1 MATHDMQDLP
11 TGCKI
16 AGEDEGTMGEFGRN
30 ELTDDG
36 RRLLAFASD
45 NRLAVLN
52 TFFGK
57 RTDGTWH
64 TYNGPARKDCKCLD
78 YILTRESHRGRVSS
92 MEVVPQPIRP
102 AGADSDHNIVIATV
116 DLSGRLAHNRPVRSS
131 PRRQFNRQDL
141 QVEAARWAVSQRFL
155 CNLLA
160 RPGAPAT
167 TAQEMAEEF
176 TEALLGA
183 AETEL
188 SEEPRRR
195 RPLEWNMTT
204 TARAALTTAFDKRRA
219 ARHGF
224 KVSPNAATFRIL
236 KAASKAVKAAIVT
249 SIYDHLERYV
259 TELEAVYQRRD
270 MRGLYQHLKRST
282 GLGGRQAGGQQ
293 FVTDETGVLLRNK
306 DAILKRWRRFFDTLL
321 NSKFSTL
328 NPDVVEQVAQRPT
341 TRATR
346 RLAAVPDPEEVEAA
360 TKGLWNWKA
369 VGPDLLAAELLK
381 VDGDDEPIVRERL
394 CAIFVEVWN
403 GGEMPQKW
411 KDATIKVLYKK
422 GDRSNCNNFRGI
434 SLLSHVGKVL
444 AKTITNR
451 LTAFCEANDILPE
464 EQCGFR
470 PGRST
475 VCMLFVVRRLQELGQ
490 RRRIPLYMCFID
502 LQKAYDSVDRE
513 LLWKVL
519 ARAGIP
525 AEMIAVI
532 RKFHVGMRA
541 RVRMDDGELS
551 DWFPVTQG
559 LRQGCSMSPPLFNV
573 FFAAPLEVI
582 VTRFSQDEVIM
593 RDLVY
598 LEEEDGG
605 GAGTQLDRVRRAVGA
620 KVCTDDRIPIP
631 GRLVNE
637 RGDLTREINHRSK
650 AAWACFKRYKT
661 ELFDRPGAPFGLKA
675 RLLKAEAM
683 EALLYGC
690 VTRSPRR
697 DHYRLLRTTHHQ
709 LLLRVIG
716 HRRKRGTHRQLSYAQ
731 ALKRA
736 GCQSVEATIRQRR
749 LLFAGA
755 VARQPDK
762 RLPKR
767 LMFGELT
774 GGEKPGKGSPE
785 QNWLTCLKDD
795 LRVFGATHG
804 STDDVPGVFGVP
816 KLVWSEAAKV
826 DGGVSWHTGVLQGAE
841 RFMAARPKDE
851 EEASLQRA
859 IKRGD
864 SGPENSP
871 VTAPINGAGGGRK
884 ETGQEESKR
893 EEADRVAR
901 YVAD

>member
-1 MATHDMQDLP
+1 M
-11 TGCKI
+11 
-16 AGEDEGTMGEFGRN
+16 
-30 ELTDDG
+30 
-36 RRLLAFASD
+36 
-45 NRLAVLN
+45 
-52 TFFGK
+52 
-57 RTDGTWH
+57 
-64 TYNGPARKDCKCLD
+64 
-78 YILTRESHRGRVSS
+78 
-92 MEVVPQPIRP
+92 
-102 AGADSDHNIVIATV
+102 
-116 DLSGRLAHNRPVRSS
+116 
-131 PRRQFNRQDL
+131 
-141 QVEAARWAVSQRFL
+141 
-155 CNLLA
+155 
-160 RPGAPAT
+160 
-167 TAQEMAEEF
+167 
-176 TEALLGA
+176 
-183 AETEL
+183 
-188 SEEPRRR
+188 
-195 RPLEWNMTT
+195 
-204 TARAALTTAFDKRRA
+204 
-219 ARHGF
+219 
-224 KVSPNAATFRIL
+224 
-236 KAASKAVKAAIVT
+236 
-249 SIYDHLERYV
+249 
-259 TELEAVYQRRD
+259 
-270 MRGLYQHLKRST
+270 
-282 GLGGRQAGGQQ
+282 
-293 FVTDETGVLLRNK
+293 
-306 DAILKRWRRFFDTLL
+306 
-321 NSKFSTL
+321 
-328 NPDVVEQVAQRPT
+328 AQRPT

-346 RLAAVPDPEEVEAA
+346 RLAAVPDLEEVEAA
-360 TKGLWNWKA
+360 TKGLGNWKA

-394 CAIFVEVWN
+394 RAIFVEVWN

-422 GDRSNCNNFRGI
+422 GDRSNFNNFRGI

-444 AKTITNR
+444 AKTVTNR

-475 VCMLFVVRRLQELGQ
+475 VCMLFVVRRLQELGR

-532 RKFHVGMRA
+532 RKFHDGMRA

-582 VTRFSQDEVIM
+582 IARFSQDEVIM

-605 GAGTQLDRVRRAVGA
+605 DGGTQLDRVRRAVWGVLYA
-620 KVCTDDRIPIP
+620 DDAGVVSKSAEGL
-631 GRLVNE
+631 GRMMTIIVEVFREFGLTVSERKTLTLVMRVKE
-637 RGDLTREINHRSK
+637 KQPPPLPPPPLIIEAAGQRSK

-661 ELFDRPGAPFGLKA
+661 ELFDRPGAPFGLKV
-675 RLLKAEAM
+675 RLLKAEAV

-690 VTRSPRR
+690 VTWSPRR

-716 HRRKRGTHRQLSYAQ
+716 HRRERGTHRQLSYAQ

-774 GGEKPGKGSPE
+774 GGKKPGKGSPE

-804 STDDVPGVFGVP
+804 STDDAPCVFGVP
-816 KLVWSEAAKV
+816 KLVWSEAAEV
-826 DGGVSWHTGVLQGAE
+826 DGGVPWHTGVLQGAE
-841 RFMAARPKDE
+841 RFMAAWHKDE

-859 IKRGD
+859 IKRD
-864 SGPENSP
+864 DNGPGNSP
-871 VTAPINGAGGGRK
+871 VTAPINGAGGGGE
-884 ETGQEESKR
+884 ETAQEESKR